1 MADGINWGVAD
12 PGSAGY
18 GAAAPKDISSLL
30 ATLGQGQQKQQ
41 PQQGQQQPG
50 QPLNISPQG
59 PGGPSWFDRLRDYFS
74 GGNTGPAPANPN
86 PPADAGTPPSWYNS
100 IYGPADYTPRQGGGP
115 VGPGIGNVVAPNVFA
130 GGGQGVPGYAGRLAN
145 VMGAAPSGVAPQFQ
159 PPPMPPAGAM
169 PPPMNMAPG
178 PGMPPGMPPGGPGMP
193 PGAPPGMPP
202 GVGPGM
208 PPPGSPVNAARFPM
222 AAPMLNRFQ
231 PPPGYMAGAG
241 PAGG

>member
-30 ATLGQGQQKQQ
+30 ATLGQPQQQQ
-41 PQQGQQQPG
+41 RQGQGQQQPG
-50 QPLNISPQG
+50 APLNISPKG

-74 GGNTGPAPANPN
+74 GGNTGPAPVNPN
-86 PPADAGTPPSWYNS
+86 PPSPTDVGGGPTPGSVDDFTSRFY
-100 IYGPADYTPRQGGGP
+100 YTPRQAGGP
-115 VGPGIGNVVAPNVFA
+115 VGPSNVVAPNVFA
-130 GGGQGVPGYAGRLAN
+130 GGGQGVPGYAGRLVNA
-145 VMGAAPSGVAPQFQ
+145 MGAAPSGVAPQFQ

-169 PPPMNMAPG
+169 PMNMAPG
-178 PGMPPGMPPGGPGMP
+178 GMPPPGMPPGAPGMPPGGPAGMP
-193 PGAPPGMPP
+193 PGA
-202 GVGPGM
+202 GPGM
-208 PPPGSPVNAARFPM
+208 PPPGTPVNAQRFPM